1 MCWWFDLM
9 LWLATCG
16 YVASISLNR
25 CQSLQRLSTEPPD
38 SQRKHFTPIYPH
50 PPRLETL
57 TLTIHTLL
65 PDRPATSG
73 LANTPLDWFKSNLT
87 ENTYVQFTPLCSGVL
102 QGSVLGPLPLLL
114 TSLLPLGKIFH
125 SFDRPGSLLCRWHQA
140 LPVHMHSFLFLMYGV
155 KCKMQ
160 SSSSLSEWAA
170 AIRLNQA
177 CGVRLQCYVKV
188 RKQWR
193 VQSEKSLQE
202 INSAKLCV
210 CLCVCVSACVRMC
223 VCLSVVSANGRQSF
237 LGESNISRPHWFWN
251 EHLRSYVLSPAA
263 KFAGSVC
270 PLLRSYLPETLL
282 KA

>member
-1 MCWWFDLM
+1 MSEFATSIDWTSWQPKKTFHSNISSSSSTWDFD
-9 LWLATCG
+9 
-16 YVASISLNR
+16 
-25 CQSLQRLSTEPPD
+25 
-38 SQRKHFTPIYPH
+38 
-50 PPRLETL
+50 
-57 TLTIHTLL
+57 LTIHTLL
-65 PDRPATSG
+65 PDRPATSR
-73 LANTPLDWFKSNLT
+73 LANMPLDWFKSNLT

-125 SFDRPGSLLCRWHQA
+125 SFDRPGALLCRWHQA

-160 SSSSLSEWAA
+160 SSSSLSKWAA

-177 CGVRLQCYVKV
+177 GGVRLQCYVKV

-210 CLCVCVSACVRMC
+210 CVCVCVSSRACVC
-223 VCLSVVSANGRQSF
+223 VFVRRVCQRTPEFFGRVK
-237 LGESNISRPHWFWN
+237 
-251 EHLRSYVLSPAA
+251 Y
-263 KFAGSVC
+263 
-270 PLLRSYLPETLL
+270 
-282 KA
+282 